1 MPKLDS
7 GQSIHPREATGSD
20 VHQILGDVDDGTAVA
35 ILALR
40 PTVAQ
45 LEEAR
50 AWLNGTVT
58 SSAGGIA
65 RSMAS
70 WPRSSTCSRSRK
82 KNRQRPGVSPARND
96 GVPGSGPN

>member
-45 LEEAR
+45 LDEAR
-50 AWLNGTVT
+50 VWLNGTGDVL
-58 SSAGGIA
+58 GRGH
-65 RSMAS
+65 
-70 WPRSSTCSRSRK
+70 
-82 KNRQRPGVSPARND
+82 RPLD
-96 GVPGSGPN
+96 GVVAEIFDMIKVEEEEPPAPGR